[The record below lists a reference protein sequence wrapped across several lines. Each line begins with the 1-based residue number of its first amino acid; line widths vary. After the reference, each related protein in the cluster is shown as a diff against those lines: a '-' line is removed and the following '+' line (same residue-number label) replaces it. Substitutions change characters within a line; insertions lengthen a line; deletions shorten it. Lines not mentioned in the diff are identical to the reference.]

1 MGAPFLHKAVLTA
14 GHDANKLERSVK
26 SVFKELGSFSGE
38 KSEKGHAGARSVDIG
53 ICMDA
58 GTLESKLESRYT
70 KKPEEAWNLAKWP
83 RGFSDDTTVT
93 NRLFVACDG
102 RWVGYFQICPDMLY
116 MPEDTKTPYVLLFDT
131 RTWTP
136 ITTFKAKRFRGFTY
150 AVPREIEGEW
160 QPPG

>member
-1 MGAPFLHKAVLTA
+1 M
-14 GHDANKLERSVK
+14 
-26 SVFKELGSFSGE
+26 
-38 KSEKGHAGARSVDIG
+38 DIG

-83 RGFSDDTTVT
+83 RGFSHDATVT

-102 RWVGYFQICPDMLY
+102 YWVGYFHISPDMLY

-131 RTWTP
+131 RTWAP
-136 ITTFKAKRFRGFTY
+136 IPRLKAKRFRGFTY
-150 AVPREIEGEW
+150 AVPREVEGAW
-160 QPPG
+160 QPPA